1 MISKVNK
8 YKKAGVDI
16 NSGNQFVKLIKKKV
30 FKTHIKGSLKD
41 LSSFGGFFNI
51 SSLNYKEPLLI
62 SATDGVGTKIKI
74 AQNLK
79 KYNTLG
85 IDLVAMSVNDI
96 LVHGGKPIFF
106 LDYIA
111 VEKLNK
117 KIGLEIIDGI
127 CKGCKIAECSL
138 LGGETAEMPGIY
150 QKNDFDLAGFA
161 VGIVEKKKLITGKNI
176 KEGDC
181 VFGLKSSGFHSNGYS
196 MIRYILKKKKISYK
210 KKIISKNS
218 IGDFLIKPTK
228 IYSKIISKLLVT
240 NGINGMCHIT
250 GGGIIE
256 NIPRIIPNGLGIDFN
271 NHNWKLSSI
280 FNWFRKQG
288 NLSFE
293 EMLKVFN
300 CGIGMIIICKK
311 NKAKNIISILNKEK
325 ESFFYL
331 GKIIKSKKRIDCR
344 LLKEKWE
351 I

>member
-1 MISKVNK
+1 MVSKVNK
-8 YKKAGVDI
+8 YKNAGVDI
-16 NSGNQFVKLIKKKV
+16 NVGNQFVKLIKKKV

-41 LSSFGGFFNI
+41 LSSFGGFFNL

-127 CKGCKIAECSL
+127 CKGCKIAGCSL

-150 QKNDFDLAGFA
+150 KKNDFDLAGFA
-161 VGIVEKKKLITGKNI
+161 VGVVEKKKLITGKTI
-176 KEGDC
+176 KEGD
-181 VFGLKSSGFHSNGYS
+181 VVIGLKSSGFHSNGYS
-196 MIRYILKKKKISYK
+196 MIRYILKKKKIGYQ
-210 KKIISKNS
+210 KKIINKNS
-218 IGDFLIKPTK
+218 IGDLLIKPTK
-228 IYSKIISKLLVT
+228 IYSKIILKLLNK

-256 NIPRIIPNGLGIDFN
+256 NIPRIIPNGLGINFY
-271 NHNWKLSSI
+271 NHNWKLPNI
-280 FNWFRKQG
+280 YNWFKEQG
-288 NLSFE
+288 NLSFK

-300 CGIGMIIICKK
+300 CGIGMIVILKK
-311 NKAKNIISILNKEK
+311 NRAKTIISQLNKEK
-325 ESFFYL
+325 EPYFYL
-331 GKIIKSKKRIDCR
+331 GKIIKNKKKVD
-344 LLKEKWE
+344 LKFLKEKWQ